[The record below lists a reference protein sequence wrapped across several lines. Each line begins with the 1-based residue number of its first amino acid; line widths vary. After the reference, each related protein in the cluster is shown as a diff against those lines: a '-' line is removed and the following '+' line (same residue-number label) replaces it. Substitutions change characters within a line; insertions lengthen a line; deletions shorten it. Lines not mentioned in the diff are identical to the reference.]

1 MAPPR
6 EIAEALLIAG
16 DRLGPME
23 GRLVW
28 HDEADSTNTIALG
41 LAEHGADE
49 GTLVA
54 ADRQT
59 AGRGRRGR
67 TWASPAGAGIYA
79 SVVLRPSLRAAPF
92 LTIAAGVAIAE
103 GIAAASGL
111 QCDLKWPND
120 VHVGD
125 RKLAGIL
132 AEGTAGRVVVGF
144 GINVRPASMP
154 PDVAA
159 RATAIGSELGRD
171 VDRGLVLVE
180 CLAALWQRYQHVEAR
195 RERDV
200 LDAWRA
206 RAGRTMGR
214 PIQWHPPSLPEG
226 QLRRG
231 KLAERGTMVGI
242 DEEGA
247 LLMDTGERVVR
258 IVSGEVEWL

>member
-6 EIAEALLIAG
+6 EIAEAFLIAG

-28 HDEADSTNTIALG
+28 QDDTESTNTIALA
-41 LAEHGADE
+41 LAEHGGDE
-49 GTLVA
+49 GSVVA

-67 TWASPAGAGIYA
+67 MWASPPGAGVYA
-79 SVVLRPSLRAAPF
+79 SVVLRPSLRAAPL

-120 VHVGD
+120 VYAGD
-125 RKLAGIL
+125 RKVAGIL
-132 AEGTAGRVVVGF
+132 AEGTGGSVVVGF
-144 GINVRPASMP
+144 GVNVRPAVMP

-159 RATAIGSELGRD
+159 RATSIGRELGRD

-180 CLAALWQRYQHVEAR
+180 CLAALWQRYQDVEAR
-195 RERDV
+195 REREV
-200 LDAWRA
+200 LEAWRS

-214 PIQWHPPSLPEG
+214 PIQWHGPDG
-226 QLRRG
+226 V
-231 KLAERGTMVGI
+231 ERGTMAGV

-247 LLMDTGERVVR
+247 LLMDTGTRVVR
-258 IVSGEVEWL
+258 IVAGEVEWL

>member
-49 GTLVA
+49 GTVVA

-120 VHVGD
+120 VHASD

-159 RATAIGSELGRD
+159 RATSIGSELGRD

-195 RERDV
+195 REREV

-214 PIQWHPPSLPEG
+214 PIQWHGPDAVEH
-226 QLRRG
+226 
-231 KLAERGTMVGI
+231 GTMAGV